1 MLFPPSEIVSF
12 HSDVMTLEPGDL
24 FSTGTP
30 GAAHIEPG
38 DEVRAVV
45 ESIGTVEAPVTR

>member
-1 MLFPPSEIVSF
+1 MLFPPAEIVAF
-12 HSDVMTLEPGDL
+12 HAGVMTLQPGDL

-30 GAAHIEPG
+30 GAAPINPG

-45 ESIGTVEAPVTR
+45 ESVGSVEAPVTR

>member
-1 MLFPPSEIVSF
+1 MA
-12 HSDVMTLEPGDL
+12 LEPGDL

-30 GAAHIEPG
+30 GAAPVDPG

-45 ESIGTVEAPVTR
+45 ESIGTADAPVTW